1 MSVWIIIFAFLL
13 YMLLLSGIAL
23 WSDAQAT
30 KGNKLTTHPVVYSL
44 SLAVYCTAWTY
55 YGSVGRAATS
65 GFDFLAIYI
74 GPAIFAPI
82 WMIVLRKII
91 YISKAQRITSVAD
104 FISSRYGKSTTLGI
118 IAALIAVISIIPY
131 ISIQL
136 KAIAAGFDILIQ
148 SSHLEATNI
157 PFYLDAAFYIAVVLT
172 IFTIWF
178 GTSKLDPNE
187 SHEGLVAAIA
197 FESVVKLV
205 AFLSVGLFVTYSV
218 FNGFTDLF
226 KQASAVDK
234 IQQLFIIKSSTSGT
248 WEWIWMTIISMSAI
262 ILLPRQFH
270 MAVVENNNPNAVR
283 TASWL
288 FPLYLLLI
296 NIFVIPIAIGGLLI
310 LKDTGIEPD
319 TYVLSL
325 PLSFGKDYLA
335 LFVAIGGFS
344 AATSMVIVAVI
355 ALSIMIS
362 NNIMVPLL
370 LSSYTM
376 RSEKVVNLSNR
387 LLGIRRL
394 SIVVVLLLAYGFFKA
409 VSLQYAL
416 VSIGLISFTGIAQF
430 MPIVIGG
437 LYWKRATKAGA
448 IAGLSIGIL
457 VWAFT
462 LPLPTLVESG
472 NISGSLM
479 SKGLW
484 GISWL
489 RPYALFGLEGMGQIA
504 HAAFWSL
511 LFNTSSYMVVS
522 LMTRPSAIELTQADF
537 FVDIYKYKDKTI
549 EYEFFK
555 RRAKI
560 TDLVGLLN
568 RFLGEKRAKELLEQ
582 FEIDHQI
589 KLSKI
594 ESASTE
600 FINFTETHLAG
611 AIGAASA
618 KAIVS
623 STSKQDP
630 IKMEEVFTILDQT
643 QEVIRYS
650 KAMERKS
657 KELEDLTFQL
667 TEANK
672 QLKEL
677 DRMKAD
683 FITTVTHEIRTPL
696 TSIKALSKI
705 LYDYPQLELSKRQ
718 EYLDI
723 ISSESERLSR
733 LINQVLDL
741 EKIQSITDVKMELI
755 DFKEVVKEICH
766 KFQQMIIEKNIDFT
780 LNLPEEPLNMKGNKD
795 RLTQVVVNLL
805 SNAIKFCDSEQG
817 KIQLTLKAQQ
827 DYFTLKIKDNG
838 RGVPKAMER
847 YIFERFTQVSH
858 QQEGKPK
865 GSGLGLAITK
875 SIVEQHEG
883 RIYLEDNHGQGAT
896 FVVQLPMYVMIDI
909 LDKS

>member
-1 MSVWIIIFAFLL
+1 M
-13 YMLLLSGIAL
+13 
-23 WSDAQAT
+23 
-30 KGNKLTTHPVVYSL
+30 KL
-44 SLAVYCTAWTY
+44 
-55 YGSVGRAATS
+55 
-65 GFDFLAIYI
+65 I
-74 GPAIFAPI
+74 
-82 WMIVLRKII
+82 
-91 YISKAQRITSVAD
+91 
-104 FISSRYGKSTTLGI
+104 
-118 IAALIAVISIIPY
+118 
-131 ISIQL
+131 
-136 KAIAAGFDILIQ
+136 
-148 SSHLEATNI
+148 
-157 PFYLDAAFYIAVVLT
+157 
-172 IFTIWF
+172 
-178 GTSKLDPNE
+178 
-187 SHEGLVAAIA
+187 
-197 FESVVKLV
+197 

-270 MAVVENNNPNAVR
+270 MAVVENDNPNAVR

-310 LKDTGIEPD
+310 LKDTGIESD

-394 SIVVVLLLAYGFFKA
+394 SIVVVLLLAYGFFRA

-448 IAGLSIGIL
+448 ITGLCIGIL

-479 SKGLW
+479 SEGLW

-522 LMTRPSAIELTQADF
+522 LITRPSAIELTQADF

-555 RRAKI
+555 RRAKV

-594 ESASTE
+594 QSASTE

-657 KELEDLTFQL
+657 KELEDLTSQL

-741 EKIQSITDVKMELI
+741 EKIQSIPDVKMELI
-755 DFKEVVKEICH
+755 DFKEVVTETYR
-766 KFQQMIIEKNIDFT
+766 KFRQMMIEKNIDFT
-780 LNLPEEPLNMKGNKD
+780 LNLPEQSLNIKGNKD

-883 RIYLEDNHGQGAT
+883 RIYLEDNHSQGAT